1 MWEETNE
8 TLQEIHKFVSEKPQD
23 PPREVKGATEEQSA
37 KQIVACS
44 KEKKETA
51 NEKEKENEK
60 KNEKE
65 KENEKKNENETEKK
79 DLNANT
85 DVVPAVPP
93 IVNNSVTEDSE
104 YVGTGAMRYL

>member
-1 MWEETNE
+1 MWAETNE

-44 KEKKETA
+44 EEKKETA
-51 NEKEKENEK
+51 NEKEN
-60 KNEKE
+60 
-65 KENEKKNENETEKK
+65 ENEKKNENETEKK

>member
-1 MWEETNE
+1 MWAETNE
-8 TLQEIHKFVSEKPQD
+8 TLQEIHKFVSEKPQN

-44 KEKKETA
+44 EEKKETA
-51 NEKEKENEK
+51 NEKEKK
-60 KNEKE
+60 
-65 KENEKKNENETEKK
+65 NEKKNENETEKK

-85 DVVPAVPP
+85 DVVPAIPP

>member
-1 MWEETNE
+1 MWAETNE
-8 TLQEIHKFVSEKPQD
+8 TLQEIHKFVSEKPQH

-44 KEKKETA
+44 EEKKETA
-51 NEKEKENEK
+51 NENEK
-60 KNEKE
+60 KNEN
-65 KENEKKNENETEKK
+65 ENEKKNENETEKK

>member
-1 MWEETNE
+1 MWAETNE

-44 KEKKETA
+44 EEKKETA
-51 NEKEKENEK
+51 NEKEKK
-60 KNEKE
+60 
-65 KENEKKNENETEKK
+65 NEKKNENETEKK

-85 DVVPAVPP
+85 DVVPAIPP

>member
-1 MWEETNE
+1 MWAETNE

-44 KEKKETA
+44 EEKKETA
-51 NEKEKENEK
+51 S
-60 KNEKE
+60 
-65 KENEKKNENETEKK
+65 ENEKKNENETEKK

>member
-1 MWEETNE
+1 MWAETNE
-8 TLQEIHKFVSEKPQD
+8 TLQEIHKFVSEKPQN

-44 KEKKETA
+44 EEKKETA
-51 NEKEKENEK
+51 N
-60 KNEKE
+60 
-65 KENEKKNENETEKK
+65 ENEKKNENETEKK

>member
-1 MWEETNE
+1 MWAETNE
-8 TLQEIHKFVSEKPQD
+8 TLQEIHKFVSEKPQN
-23 PPREVKGATEEQSA
+23 PPREVKEATEEQSA

-44 KEKKETA
+44 EEKKETA
-51 NEKEKENEK
+51 NEKEKK
-60 KNEKE
+60 
-65 KENEKKNENETEKK
+65 NEKKNENETEKK

>member
-1 MWEETNE
+1 MWAETNE

-44 KEKKETA
+44 EEKKETA
-51 NEKEKENEK
+51 NENE
-60 KNEKE
+60 NEKE
-65 KENEKKNENETEKK
+65 KENENEKK

-85 DVVPAVPP
+85 DVVPAVPL

>member
-1 MWEETNE
+1 MWAETNE

-23 PPREVKGATEEQSA
+23 PPREVKEATEEQSA

-44 KEKKETA
+44 EEKKETA
-51 NEKEKENEK
+51 NENE
-60 KNEKE
+60 NEKE
-65 KENEKKNENETEKK
+65 KEKETEKNN
-79 DLNANT
+79 LNANT